1 MAKFLS
7 NGMLDGGL
15 TKFGTATRITALTGQ
30 PTSIS
35 DITTDAGS
43 GGMRLASTTLAG
55 GDFTLSTPVAGA
67 RRSTVGEKANVTIS
81 VTGTATHVA
90 IDDGTDFAVTTC
102 TSKALTQNDQVTFPE
117 WYREVTLQA

>member
-15 TKFGTATRITALTGQ
+15 TKFGTATRITALSGQ
-30 PTSIS
+30 PTTMS
-35 DITTDAGS
+35 DITTDHPT
-43 GGMRLASTTLAG
+43 GMRLASTTLAG
-55 GDFTLSTPVAGA
+55 GDFALSTPVAGT

-81 VTGTATHVA
+81 ITGTATHVA

-102 TSKALTQNDQVTFPE
+102 TSKALTEADQVTFPT

>member
-15 TKFGTATRITALTGQ
+15 TKFGTATRITALSGQ
-30 PTSIS
+30 PASIS
-35 DITTDAGS
+35 DITTDYPT
-43 GGMRLASTTLAG
+43 GMKLATTTLAG
-55 GDFTLSTPVAGA
+55 GDFTLSTPVAGT
-67 RRSTVGEKANVTIS
+67 RRSTVAEKANVTIA

-102 TSKALTQNDQVTFPE
+102 TSKELTQGDQVTFPE
-117 WYREVTLQA
+117 WYREVTLNV